1 MYLILPTEK
10 QKENARSEF
19 NATAETVKQ
28 DVRYLIDW
36 ITKQPHLPT
45 ITGTRLK

>member
-10 QKENARSEF
+10 QKENARNEF
-19 NATAETVKQ
+19 NATAETVKR
-28 DVRYLIDW
+28 DVRHLIDW

-45 ITGTRLK
+45 ITGT